1 MRPVVLGGAKVPV
14 IDIVHSWSMRRLEPN
29 AAVGKS
35 WCRGVASTYLPSPC
49 TSQPNCHDSAFQQ
62 LLRSARPPRHGVAP
76 EWLLASRAVVLSWLT
91 PCSRR
96 DPVSAV
102 TSLLARSAEFAF
114 YHCLL
119 AVVDRV
125 CYLPRG
131 TMLPEAARLYRE
143 NIALKAQLD
152 ALERHIRVA
161 GPKTTKRPLS
171 VRAAQVFAYLLTR
184 GDEPFQRY
192 FLSAPITTIKRWAT
206 KFRRVCE
213 RPVPSGGRP
222 ELASEVVDL
231 IVTLKME
238 NRSWGQRRIREELR
252 RMGIRVSEP
261 TIKKV
266 LLEHGFSPN
275 PGRKLDFS
283 RFRSAAKD
291 AVWALDFFLVKTAAN
306 TWMQVLLIL
315 DIHTRERI
323 DFRVHDG
330 WDVESRWTA
339 RVFNE
344 ALVRTGRRPV
354 KVIHDHGT
362 HFMGQFERQLRVLG
376 IERDRT
382 VPGLPSLEIRS
393 TKRLWLVQDRRPR
406 AVMRQPEFLHSG

>member
-1 MRPVVLGGAKVPV
+1 V
-14 IDIVHSWSMRRLEPN
+14 IPLFV
-29 AAVGKS
+29 
-35 WCRGVASTYLPSPC
+35 
-49 TSQPNCHDSAFQQ
+49 
-62 LLRSARPPRHGVAP
+62 RS
-76 EWLLASRAVVLSWLT
+76 L
-91 PCSRR
+91 
-96 DPVSAV
+96 
-102 TSLLARSAEFAF
+102 EFAF

-119 AVVDRV
+119 SLVDRV
-125 CYLPRG
+125 SRLPRS

-143 NIALKAQLD
+143 NIALKSQLD
-152 ALERHIRVA
+152 ALERHVRTT

-171 VRAAQVFAYLLTR
+171 VRAAQVFAYLITR

-206 KFRRVCE
+206 KFRRVRE
-213 RPVPSGGRP
+213 QAASVGGRP
-222 ELASEVVDL
+222 ELAPEVVDL
-231 IVTLKME
+231 IVTLKNE
-238 NRSWGQRRIREELR
+238 NRNWGQRRIREELR

-275 PGRKLDFS
+275 PRRKLDFS

-344 ALVRTGRRPV
+344 ALARTGRRPA

-382 VPGLPSLEIRS
+382 VPGLPSLNCFVERAIGVTRQELLRHIRV
-393 TKRLWLVQDRRPR
+393 TFAAELQRYLDEYREYANADRAHQSLGGQTPSDFSNAAPR
-406 AVMRQPEFLHSG
+406 AEVLDIEELRRRRLVRREYANGLLRGYSLAEVKDPTPVVPEQRAA